1 MYNKAD
7 WGGSVDP
14 FIRVK
19 FFGDK
24 EASDTDAA
32 SLMIFEW
39 KDVDLV
45 QLENPET
52 KQKTVALCSDDYIAR
67 GACTEAEKGE
77 FVLAANATKKS
88 TSLILT
94 QSIKLKDQP
103 APIRYPIKKTGYY
116 CLLTEGFTAQ
126 KYSAVAEFRNAY
138 GELSATQVPKL
149 PFYGGITLVYTLMA
163 GYWGFLYYMHRQDIC
178 K

>member
-1 MYNKAD
+1 MVCCIYVWRQDVANFLAGPNRNEEAVLHRYAARKPPVDIQLTEIGMYSKAD

-45 QLENPET
+45 QLQNPET
-52 KQKTVALCSDDYIAR
+52 KQKVS
-67 GACTEAEKGE
+67 
-77 FVLAANATKKS
+77 
-88 TSLILT
+88 SL
-94 QSIKLKDQP
+94 D
-103 APIRYPIKKTGYY
+103 G
-116 CLLTEGFTAQ
+116 
-126 KYSAVAEFRNAY
+126 
-138 GELSATQVPKL
+138 
-149 PFYGGITLVYTLMA
+149 
-163 GYWGFLYYMHRQDIC
+163 
-178 K
+178 